1 MADRS
6 GYIGRNPGDA
16 AVTVAREVFT
26 PSGVTTNFTFAAGY
40 TVGYMDVFLNGVKLV
55 EARDYE
61 AGNGTSVGLSSF
73 AQSGDILELVA
84 YKAFNMG
91 QSIDQITGDLTL
103 NGKLTVT
110 GISTLGDVVSSG
122 IVTADSFSGDS
133 FSGNLTGATVSSSGP
148 LTITDTTA
156 SSSTSTGALIVNG
169 GVGIA
174 KSLFVGEGISVGG
187 TITYDDVTNIDSV
200 GFVTAGKGFR
210 ATTGGIVVTAGVSTF
225 AAALDVNSSVDVSGG
240 VNLSAGNLKV
250 TAGIVTIGAGL
261 TLSSDFIHLG
271 DNKKI
276 QLGIASDLTIFHDGT
291 WNRIQS
297 SQSKALV
304 IEADSAIAYLRAKIN
319 EESVR
324 CNPDAGVELFYD
336 NVKKFETVSAG
347 ASVYGALKLQNGLLR
362 ENIKITAGKLSA
374 NLTIN
379 VDNGMLHYFTTQES
393 AQSIPNIIS
402 GAGINTDMA
411 IGDTMTVS
419 VLATAHANSFP
430 TNWRI
435 DGVEASAGVTTYWNG
450 GSAPTAGSSS
460 GVDFYTLNFVK
471 TASARYTAFAN
482 VSNFA

>member
-1 MADRS
+1 MTR
-6 GYIGRNPGDA
+6 
-16 AVTVAREVFT
+16 AREL
-26 PSGVTTNFTFAAGY
+26 A
-40 TVGYMDVFLNGVKLV
+40 KL
-55 EARDYE
+55 
-61 AGNGTSVGLSSF
+61 GNENVIAVDSNNNIGIGSQLPDRRL
-73 AQSGDILELVA
+73 DID
-84 YKAFNMG
+84 G
-91 QSIDQITGDLTL
+91 GDLVV
-103 NGKLTVT
+103 GA
-110 GISTLGDVVSSG
+110 GITLGRTSG
-122 IVTADSFSGDS
+122 IISATKFKG
-133 FSGNLTGATVSSSGP
+133 GWEGALS
-148 LTITDTTA
+148 ITDSTA
-156 SSSTSTGALIVNG
+156 STSTSTGALIITG

-225 AAALDVNSSVDVSGG
+225 TDPLKGAAGDNAVIVGAGFSVVGISTFTGQ
-240 VNLSAGNLKV
+240 LKATKV
-250 TAGIVTIGAGL
+250 TAGAGVTI
-261 TLSSDFIHLG
+261 TSDFINLA
-271 DNKKI
+271 DNSKI
-276 QLGIASDLTIFHDGT
+276 QLGIASDLTIVHDGT

-297 SQSKALV
+297 SQSRALV
-304 IEADSAIAYLRAKIN
+304 IEADGAIAYLRAKIN

-362 ENIKITAGKLSA
+362 ENCKITAGKLSA
-374 NLTIN
+374 NLTLN
-379 VDNGMLHYFTTQES
+379 VDDGMLHYFTTQES

-402 GAGINTDMA
+402 SAGINTDMA
-411 IGDTMTVS
+411 IGDTMTLS
-419 VLATAHANSFP
+419 VLTTAHANSFP
-430 TNWRI
+430 TNWRV

>member
-1 MADRS
+1 MTR
-6 GYIGRNPGDA
+6 
-16 AVTVAREVFT
+16 ARELARLGNSDVLTVDSNQNVGVGSET
-26 PSGVTTNFTFAAGY
+26 PDRKFD
-40 TVGYMDVFLNGVKLV
+40 VG
-55 EARDYE
+55 
-61 AGNGTSVGLSSF
+61 
-73 AQSGDILELVA
+73 
-84 YKAFNMG
+84 
-91 QSIDQITGDLTL
+91 TGDLIV
-103 NGKLTVT
+103 GAA
-110 GISTLGDVVSSG
+110 ITLGGNSG
-122 IVTADSFSGDS
+122 IISATKFSGGWDGTLSIDDS
-133 FSGNLTGATVSSSGP
+133 
-148 LTITDTTA
+148 TT
-156 SSSTSTGALIVNG
+156 STSQTTGALVITG

-210 ATTGGIVVTAGVSTF
+210 ATTGGIVVTAGVST
-225 AAALDVNSSVDVSGG
+225 LSGG
-240 VNLSAGNLKV
+240 VNVNTGNVKV
-250 TAGIVTIGAGL
+250 AAGIVTVGAGV
-261 TLSSDFIHLG
+261 TISSDFIHLT
-271 DNKKI
+271 DNSKI
-276 QLGIASDLTIFHDGT
+276 NLGIASDFQIYHSGSDSYIVNSTG
-291 WNRIQS
+291 N
-297 SQSKALV
+297 LV
-304 IEADSAIAYLRAKIN
+304 IRAKPGETGI
-319 EESVR
+319 EVK
-324 CNPDAGVELFYD
+324 PDGAVELRYD
-336 NVKKFETVSAG
+336 NSKVFETVSAG

>member
-1 MADRS
+1 MTR
-6 GYIGRNPGDA
+6 
-16 AVTVAREVFT
+16 ARELARLGNSDVLTVDSNQNVGVGSET
-26 PSGVTTNFTFAAGY
+26 PDRKFD
-40 TVGYMDVFLNGVKLV
+40 VG
-55 EARDYE
+55 
-61 AGNGTSVGLSSF
+61 
-73 AQSGDILELVA
+73 
-84 YKAFNMG
+84 
-91 QSIDQITGDLTL
+91 TGDLIV
-103 NGKLTVT
+103 GAA
-110 GISTLGDVVSSG
+110 ITLGGNSG
-122 IVTADSFSGDS
+122 IISATKFSGGWDGTLSIDDS
-133 FSGNLTGATVSSSGP
+133 
-148 LTITDTTA
+148 TT
-156 SSSTSTGALIVNG
+156 STSQTTGALVITG

-200 GFVTAGKGFR
+200 GIVTAGKGFR
-210 ATTGGIVVTAGVSTF
+210 ATTGGLVV
-225 AAALDVNSSVDVSGG
+225 
-240 VNLSAGNLKV
+240 SAGNV
-250 TAGIVTIGAGL
+250 RVNSGIVTIGAGL